1 MLDWLKANPWLWSH
15 LWLWWGVAF
24 LAIELSAVWL
34 GNGRTM
40 TAYCR
45 AIFGLGPP
53 IDGVDLAFRPWLL
66 VAILMVIAAHMFY
79 LLARWFK

>member
-1 MLDWLKANPWLWSH
+1 MSWLKANAWLWSH

-24 LAIELSAVWL
+24 LVIELLAVYL

-53 IDGVDLAFRPWLL
+53 IEGVDLSLRPWLL
-66 VAILMVIAAHMFY
+66 VAILVVIAAHMFGW
-79 LLARWFK
+79 LARLK